1 MLDSLSKL
9 EKSKYVNKIF
19 SNVSKSYD
27 LMNDIMSLGSHRL
40 WKKIFIDFV
49 ELKENQYVLDLA
61 CGSGDISE
69 LLLKKYPYFKN
80 LTLSDKNSLML
91 DLAKKK
97 LKRYKTKIICNSA
110 EDLPFKNNYFD
121 FVLLSFGLRNFSDIN
136 KSLYEIKRVIK
147 KKGCFFC
154 MEFSHVNNPSFRN
167 LVNLYY
173 EVLPKLGSI
182 FARNKNAYEYLKES
196 IKLFPNQIELTKK
209 FEYIG
214 FREIECFDLF
224 DGIASIHIGKK

>member
-1 MLDSLSKL
+1 MLESLSKL
-9 EKSKYVNKIF
+9 EKSNYVNKIF
-19 SNVSKSYD
+19 SNVSKRYD
-27 LMNDIMSLGSHRL
+27 LMNDIMSFGSHRL
-40 WKKIFIDFV
+40 WKQFFIDFIK
-49 ELKENQYVLDLA
+49 LKENQRVLDLA

-69 LLLKKYPYFKN
+69 LLLKKYPYFEN
-80 LTLSDKNSLML
+80 LVLSDKNSLML
-91 DLAKKK
+91 DIARKR

-110 EDLPFKNNYFD
+110 ENLPFENNYFD

-136 KSLYEIKRVIK
+136 KSLFEIKRVLK
-147 KKGCFFC
+147 KKGYFFC
-154 MEFSHVNNPSFRN
+154 MEFSQVNKPNFRS

-173 EVLPKLGSI
+173 EILPKLGSI
-182 FARNKNAYEYLKES
+182 FARNKDAYEYLKES

-224 DGIASIHIGKK
+224 GGIASIHKGKK